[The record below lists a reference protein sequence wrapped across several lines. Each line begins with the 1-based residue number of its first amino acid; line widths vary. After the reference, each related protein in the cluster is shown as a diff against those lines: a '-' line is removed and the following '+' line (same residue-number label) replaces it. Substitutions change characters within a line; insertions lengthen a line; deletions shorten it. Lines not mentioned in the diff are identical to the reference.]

1 MKIRV
6 EARPSS
12 KETLVELT
20 EKGGIKAYLTEPADK
35 GKANMQLL
43 KFLSRRLG
51 APVRLVS
58 GATSRKKL
66 IEVDGLSEDEFRSR
80 IIVGG
85 K

>member
-12 KETLVELT
+12 GETRVEQT
-20 EKGGIKAYLTEPADK
+20 EKKGIVVYLTEPADK

-43 KFLSRRLG
+43 KTLSRLLG

-58 GATSRKKL
+58 GAASRKKL
-66 IEVDGLSEDEFRSR
+66 IEVDGLSEDEFRNR
-80 IIVGG
+80 IIGR

>member
-6 EARPSS
+6 EAKPSS
-12 KETLVELT
+12 RETRVEQT
-20 EKGGIKAYLTEPADK
+20 EKGIVVYLTEPADK

-43 KFLSRRLG
+43 KTLSRQFG

-80 IIVGG
+80 IIGR

>member
-6 EARPSS
+6 EAKPSS
-12 KETLVELT
+12 RETRVELA
-20 EKGGIKAYLTEPADK
+20 ERGIVVWLTEPADK

-43 KFLSRRLG
+43 KTLSRLLG

-80 IIVGG
+80 IVGR